1 MAEQILSQEE
11 IDALMSA
18 MSEGKVDF
26 DDSGRDKSIAIPYD
40 LTSSSGKVRDQFHAL
55 NEVHDKFIL
64 LFRASLG
71 SLLQQS
77 VDIKLISSEV
87 VKFEEFIAAFSAP
100 CCINTFAMDPL
111 IGSSLLVIE
120 PNICFSILDSMLGG
134 EGLPPR
140 KIRDFSLIELK
151 LLKRF
156 SMELLLN
163 LEKSWELIFPVTMIL
178 KKTETKPEFVHMVNP
193 GEVMVSAVFTVRG
206 THFEGNFYLAKS
218 YLMLESIKEK
228 LSSKYFRDMD
238 AENKW
243 VSVIKEL
250 LLDMDARLGVEV
262 GNTKISVRQLL
273 DLNVGNIINLNRGP
287 EDPMFVTIET
297 VPKFLGIPGLVKG
310 NKAVQITGNISELK
324 KEGGYV

>member
-40 LTSSSGKVRDQFHAL
+40 LTSNSGRARDQFHAL

-64 LFRASLG
+64 LFRAALG
-71 SLLQQS
+71 SLVQQS
-77 VDIKLISSEV
+77 VDLKLISSEV

-100 CCINTFAMDPL
+100 CCINTFSMDPL

-120 PNICFSILDSMLGG
+120 PNLCFSILDSMLGG

-140 KIRDFSLIELK
+140 KVRDFTLIELK

-156 SMELLLN
+156 CMELLMN
-163 LEKSWELIFPVTMIL
+163 LEKSWELIFPVTMTL

-193 GEVMVSAVFTVRG
+193 GEVMVSTVFTIRG
-206 THFEGNFYLAKS
+206 VHFEGNLYLAKS

-228 LSSKYFRDMD
+228 LSSKYFRDLD

-243 VSVIKEL
+243 ISIIKEL
-250 LLDMDARLGVEV
+250 MWDMDVKLGVEV
-262 GNTKISVRQLL
+262 GKAKISVRQLL
-273 DLNVGNIINLNRGP
+273 DLNIGNIVSLNRGP
-287 EDPMFVTIET
+287 DEPMFVTIET
-297 VPKFLGIPGLVKG
+297 VPKFFGIPGLVKG
-310 NKAVQITGNISELK
+310 NKAVQISGNISELK
-324 KEGGYV
+324 KEGVHV